1 MIAEQYISLKTAQML
16 KEAKFD
22 VPCRRHYTKSGST
35 WETAVPETIDES
47 RDFTWFP
54 CPTQALAARWL
65 RDEKKI
71 FIEVSMFW
79 IGNWT
84 YCVKNKNGIERK
96 KIIYN
101 SNFRTYEQALEAGL
115 KHGLELVKK

>member
-35 WETAVPETIDES
+35 WETAVPETNDES

-65 RDEKKI
+65 REVYHIHIMITPMIDGWMVELFDLKKYQYI
-71 FIEVSMFW
+71 L
-79 IGNWT
+79 T
-84 YCVKNKNGIERK
+84 NKDANTD
-96 KIIYN
+96 
-101 SNFRTYEQALEAGL
+101 SYEQAFELDLQEAIKL
-115 KHGLELVKK
+115 IKK

>member
-35 WETAVPETIDES
+35 WETAVPETNDES

-65 RDEKKI
+65 REVYGFCISVDYWKPDDALFYCNITQFRYGTHRLRKI
-71 FIEVSMFW
+71 YS
-79 IGNWT
+79 
-84 YCVKNKNGIERK
+84 
-96 KIIYN
+96 
-101 SNFRTYEQALEAGL
+101 SYEEALEDGIQDCL
-115 KHGLELVKK
+115 KRINR